1 MGISNRSK
9 FGVPRRNILRGIGAA
24 MALPWMES
32 ISASKAD
39 RTKLDEYLD
48 SVRSVEK
55 RIQTAIEPPAR
66 WVNDDQFTMDRPA
79 PGKPKSH
86 QEHLRLMMDIMLLA
100 FWTDTTRICT
110 FMMGD
115 AQSGQVFDFLDGVG
129 KSSFHG
135 ISHHRED
142 RKKRDEYEKIG
153 TWHVEQL
160 AYLVDKMK
168 KLDEGGSSLLDNAQ
182 ILFGSSLKDGNRHD
196 PHDLPLVLGGGAQ
209 GKIKTGRRLR
219 AKKDTPMCNLLLQM
233 MHNAGAEQKR
243 LGDSTGALALA

>member
-1 MGISNRSK
+1 
-9 FGVPRRNILRGIGAA
+9 
-24 MALPWMES
+24 
-32 ISASKAD
+32 
-39 RTKLDEYLD
+39 
-48 SVRSVEK
+48 
-55 RIQTAIEPPAR
+55 
-66 WVNDDQFTMDRPA
+66 
-79 PGKPKSH
+79 
-86 QEHLRLMMDIMLLA
+86 MMDIMLLA

-168 KLDEGGSSLLDNAQ
+168 KLDEGGSSLLDNVQ
-182 ILFGSSLKDGNRHD
+182 ILFGSSLKDGNSHD

-233 MHNAGAEQKR
+233 MHNAGADHKR